1 MFIFCPTWFQT
12 AKGII
17 ENFLSVVQ
25 TYGLVP
31 NGGRIYYLKRSQP
44 PFLTLMLKVS
54 VRIPNLTAG
63 TGSVAGARN
72 PSRCSFKEY
81 SLWESLDFDLDTL
94 LVTAEKCS
102 PRVPAF

>member
-54 VRIPNLTAG
+54 VRIPNLSAG
-63 TGSVAGARN
+63 TTLSLALLQKHVIQADAL
-72 PSRCSFKEY
+72 SRSTVSGKV
-81 SLWESLDFDLDTL
+81 WTL
-94 LVTAEKCS
+94 I
-102 PRVPAF
+102 

>member
-63 TGSVAGARN
+63 TALSLALLQEHVIQADALSKSSVSG
-72 PSRCSFKEY
+72 KV
-81 SLWESLDFDLDTL
+81 WTL
-94 LVTAEKCS
+94 IQTPCW
-102 PRVPAF
+102 